1 MCLRHKR
8 NKLKLQWTALH
19 LLPPAVDDRIKRHVH
34 EKSKLNILKQT
45 PHISIHVTEK
55 VVVLVFKS
63 SNIKI
68 LQVRINQKKRLQV
81 TVRTPQ
87 LYLFVSFQNR
97 LSFKSLYK
105 IVLLLTVKVW
115 CQVVTGGIRLSFSC
129 IYYTWHLLGVFL
141 KFFESLNCFS
151 IFR

>member
-19 LLPPAVDDRIKRHVH
+19 LLPPAVNDRIKRHVH
-34 EKSKLNILKQT
+34 EKGKLKMLIKVN
-45 PHISIHVTEK
+45 PASIHVTEK
-55 VVVLVFKS
+55 VAVLVFKI
-63 SNIKI
+63 SNIKR

-87 LYLFVSFQNR
+87 LFLFVSFQNR
-97 LSFKSLYK
+97 LNLSLGK

-115 CQVVTGGIRLSFSC
+115 CQVLTGGNRLSFSY
-129 IYYTWHLLGVFL
+129 IYYIWNLLGVFL
-141 KFFESLNCFS
+141 FCVSPN
-151 IFR
+151 